1 MDKTSP
7 RTVSDFIRW
16 TEQHFEQARLYF
28 GHGTD
33 NALDEAAWLVGS
45 ALHLAPH
52 ELDEHLDDELT
63 ATQRDAIRALVQKRI
78 ATRLPL
84 AYLLKEA
91 WFAGLKFYVDERVI
105 IPRSL
110 TAEFITDRF
119 QPWIDPAQVHRILDL
134 GTGSGCM
141 AVALAYAFPWARVDA
156 ADISPDALAVARI
169 NVASHGMG
177 ERVRL
182 VNSDLFNALQ
192 DEYYDLIVTNP
203 PYVARAEMDALPPE
217 YRHEPAL
224 ALVSGDQ
231 GLDAILRILA
241 QAMEHLNPRGILV
254 AEVGNSGVVLQ
265 EQFPAVPFTWLTSA
279 SGDESVFL
287 LTAEQLQQHHAAF
300 MATLKKTRESR

>member
-7 RTVSDFIRW
+7 RTVSDFISW
-16 TEQHFEQARLYF
+16 TEHRFEQSRLHF

-45 ALHLAPH
+45 ALNLAPH

-63 ATQRDAIRALVQKRI
+63 AAQRDAIRALAQKRI

-110 TAEFITDRF
+110 MAEFIMDRF
-119 QPWIDPAQVHRILDL
+119 QPWIDPARVHRILDL
-134 GTGSGCM
+134 GTGSACM
-141 AVALAYAFPWARVDA
+141 AVALAYAFPRARVDA
-156 ADISPDALAVARI
+156 SDISPDALAVARI

-182 VNSDLFNALQ
+182 ANSDLFSALP
-192 DEYYDLIVTNP
+192 DERYDLIVTNP

-217 YRHEPAL
+217 YRHEPVM

-241 QAMEHLNPRGILV
+241 QAPEHLNPGGILV
-254 AEVGNSGVVLQ
+254 AEMGNSGVVLQ
-265 EQFPAVPFTWLTSA
+265 EKFSAVPFTWLTTS

-287 LTAEQLQQHHAAF
+287 LTFEQLQQYRAHFAGAP
-300 MATLKKTRESR
+300 